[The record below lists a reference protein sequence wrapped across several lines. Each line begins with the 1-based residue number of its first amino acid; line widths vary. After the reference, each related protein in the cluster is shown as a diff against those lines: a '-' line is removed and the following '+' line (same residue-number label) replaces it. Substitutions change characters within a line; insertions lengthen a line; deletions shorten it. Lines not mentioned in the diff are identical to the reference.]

1 MGRRLSSSSY
11 CSGSCKKMF
20 INISEHTTDENP
32 YLIIEGDKQQKLP
45 PLILEKTAGCHY
57 QSYLQLE
64 AMSVKEMSKVKPVP
78 KTKTSLITSQKSMG
92 EFPATINLN
101 FGLKLKSFTE
111 IIDVV
116 KYGVSTKGNYEI
128 P

>member
-1 MGRRLSSSSY
+1 
-11 CSGSCKKMF
+11 
-20 INISEHTTDENP
+20 
-32 YLIIEGDKQQKLP
+32 
-45 PLILEKTAGCHY
+45 
-57 QSYLQLE
+57 
-64 AMSVKEMSKVKPVP
+64 MSKVKSVP

-101 FGLKLKSFTE
+101 TGPKLKSFTE

-116 KYGVSTKGNYEI
+116 KYGVSTKGSYEI